1 MMVMDKPSYVTEKGL
16 ADLKEKL
23 SYLLEVKRPEV
34 IEQMQNVKADGEWM
48 DNTEFQLFED
58 ELALIDGRIRE
69 LQIMLDNAQLIQ
81 PGNEDNIVNIG
92 ETVVVQTEDGEIERY
107 TIVGVAEADP
117 SAGFVSNESPLAQA
131 LLNHKIGEEVIVK
144 APAGDLRF
152 RIVAIT

>member
-1 MMVMDKPSYVTEKGL
+1 MVMDKPSYVTEKGL

-23 SYLLEVKRPEV
+23 AHLLEVKRPEV

-69 LQIMLDNAQLIQ
+69 LQLMLDNAQLIG
-81 PGNEDNIVNIG
+81 PESEENIVNIG
-92 ETVVVQTEDGEIERY
+92 DTVVLRTEDGELERY

-117 SAGFVSNESPLAQA
+117 SAGFISNESPLAQA
-131 LLNHKIGEEVIVK
+131 LLNHNVGEDVVVK
-144 APAGDLRF
+144 APAGDLLF
-152 RIVAIT
+152 HIVAVT